1 MQLVVGRAG
10 LSAAVAACVTAQPTT
25 FMRHGSGGSGVA
37 GISLPL
43 VCGLFSAGDRSCDL
57 PALLRLP

>member
-1 MQLVVGRAG
+1 MQLIVGKAG
-10 LSAAVAACVTAQPTT
+10 LSAVVAASVTAQPTS
-25 FMRHGSGGSGVA
+25 FLRHGSGGGGVA